1 MKNLSWKQRHLI
13 AQGIRAGKSNA
24 QIAREIGVHR
34 STVGREIERN
44 AGSRENYCALKADEL
59 SAYRK
64 QDAVVKHRLQFGG
77 VDFFTIL
84 KKRYGTY
91 AYISHTH
98 LNCFTRK
105 LYNFNHWDPFYFRPN
120 PKNRFTAEGAF
131 SRYRFNRYSGGVIPK
146 KSSQQQTQ
154 NHKKKS
160 KRRRKEIILICIY
173 KRNYKF
179 RTVGFRIVNAEQHS
193 SANPVS
199 CFLWPVWKIAMQIPE
214 KIPKKCSG
222 AAYALK
228 KSAAAA

>member
-44 AGSRENYCALKADEL
+44 AESRENYCALKADEL

-64 QDAVVKHRLQFGG
+64 QDAVVKHRFQFGG
-77 VDFFTIL
+77 VNFFTIL

-91 AYISHTH
+91 AFISHTH

-120 PKNRFTAEGAF
+120 PKNRFTAEGSF
-131 SRYRFNRYSGGVIPK
+131 SRYRFNRYWGSKKFSAPESVRRSCQGVENFLLPTADVN
-146 KSSQQQTQ
+146 S
-154 NHKKKS
+154 
-160 KRRRKEIILICIY
+160 L
-173 KRNYKF
+173 
-179 RTVGFRIVNAEQHS
+179 TVLAY
-193 SANPVS
+193 PVRS
-199 CFLWPVWKIAMQIPE
+199 FAMNKLGIAMQIPE
-214 KIPKKCSG
+214 KIPKNCRG

-228 KSAAAA
+228 KLAAAA